1 MNAQLAPLT
10 NQSGEFLTKGGVFV
24 DGGAVA
30 RARQHACPAAN
41 AWRSQAFAT
50 ATQFCLLRALAK
62 AWDGHAP
69 SRGE

>member
-30 RARQHACPAAN
+30 RARQRLSGGKGLALPGDG
-41 AWRSQAFAT
+41 T